1 MSTSLADVDIDQDE
15 DEKVANTQLM
25 SELKESLQRVEQA
38 NEQYRK
44 QLDAMKARLD
54 DATNQ
59 LTVAEEKEFQ
69 RQTELDHLNAQ
80 VKDTARQRREL
91 EMAHESETRLM
102 MQGQQA
108 LIARENE
115 MQSTIARL
123 NTILREKGLEKAL
136 ANRAGTAHFSDSSL
150 PY

>member
-1 MSTSLADVDIDQDE
+1 MSTSLADVEIEDDE
-15 DEKVANTQLM
+15 DEKIANTQIIA
-25 SELKESLQRVEQA
+25 ELKESLQRVEQA

-44 QLDAMKARLD
+44 QLDQMKARLD

-69 RQTELDHLNAQ
+69 SKTEMDRLNAQ
-80 VKDTARQRREL
+80 LKDTARQRREL
-91 EMAHESETRLM
+91 EMAHESETRLI

-115 MQSTIARL
+115 MQNTIVRL
-123 NTILREKGLEKAL
+123 NTTLREKGLEKAH
-136 ANRAGTAHFSDSSL
+136 ASRAGELVL
-150 PY
+150 PFLE